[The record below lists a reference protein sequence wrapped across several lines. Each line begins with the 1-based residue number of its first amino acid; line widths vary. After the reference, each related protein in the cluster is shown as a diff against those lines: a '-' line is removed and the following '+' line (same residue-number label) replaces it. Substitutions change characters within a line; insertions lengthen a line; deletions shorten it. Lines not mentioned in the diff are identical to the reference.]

1 MSCAVATASWATL
14 VDTLTRSGLSDQLSR
29 SEVGDSWLHEGNE
42 SAGSPS
48 ATDVEALL
56 PSSYRA
62 FVAQHGYPLIA
73 APSRLNYAFAFL
85 PPLAMR
91 QVSALLADEE
101 MDFDAA
107 RTARSAG
114 DYVWQHVMFAGWNFA
129 DGDGWAFGFDAEDG
143 QDGAE
148 PLVWLV
154 EGGSVVE
161 LVGSFE
167 EWLEERAG
175 DVQARVGALD
185 ADALAAAA
193 GREGD
198 YEYGPWDLAGFDG

>member
-1 MSCAVATASWATL
+1 MNAADSSPAWTAL
-14 VDTLTRSGLSDQLSR
+14 VETLTRAGLSEQLAHSPA
-29 SEVGDSWLHEGNE
+29 EASWLHDGSDAEG
-42 SAGSPS
+42 APS
-48 ATDVEALL
+48 EADVGALL
-56 PSSYRA
+56 PSAYRA
-62 FVAQHGYPLIA
+62 FVARHGYPLIA

-101 MDFDAA
+101 MEFDAA
-107 RTARSAG
+107 QEARSAG
-114 DYVWQHVMFAGWNFA
+114 DYAWQHVMFAGWNFA
-129 DGDGWAFGFDAEDG
+129 DGDGWAFGLDPENG
-143 QDGAE
+143 EDGAE

-175 DVQARVGALD
+175 DVRARVEALD
-185 ADALAAAA
+185 AQALAAAA
-193 GREGD
+193 AREGE
-198 YEYGPWDLAGFDG
+198 YEHGPWDLASFDG

>member
-1 MSCAVATASWATL
+1 LNSIAATASWATL
-14 VDTLTRSGLSDQLSR
+14 VRILTRSGLSDQLSR
-29 SEVGDSWLHEGNE
+29 SELEESWLHEGNDAE
-42 SAGSPS
+42 GGPS
-48 ATDVEALL
+48 AADVEALL
-56 PSSYRA
+56 PSAYRA

-101 MDFDAA
+101 MAFDEAQQA
-107 RTARSAG
+107 RIAG
-114 DYVWQHVMFAGWNFA
+114 DYAWRHVMFAGWNFA
-129 DGDGWAFGFDAEDG
+129 DGDGWAFGFDPEDG
-143 QDGAE
+143 EDGAE

-161 LVGSFE
+161 PVGNFE

-175 DVQARVGALD
+175 DVRARVEALD
-185 ADALAAAA
+185 AEALAAAVA
-193 GREGD
+193 REGE

>member
-1 MSCAVATASWATL
+1 MNSIAATASWAAL
-14 VDTLTRSGLSDQLSR
+14 VRTLTRSGLSDQLR
-29 SEVGDSWLHEGNE
+29 PSEVGDSWLRDGNE
-42 SAGSPS
+42 AEGAPS
-48 ATDVEALL
+48 VADVEALL
-56 PSSYRA
+56 PPSYRA

-85 PPLAMR
+85 PPLALR

-101 MDFDAA
+101 MDFDEARAA
-107 RTARSAG
+107 RVTG

-129 DGDGWAFGFDAEDG
+129 DGDGWAFGFDPEDEE
-143 QDGAE
+143 DGAE

-167 EWLEERAG
+167 EWMEERAG
-175 DVQARVGALD
+175 DVRAQIEALD
-185 ADALAAAA
+185 AEALAAVAA
-193 GREGD
+193 REGD
-198 YEYGPWDLAGFDG
+198 FEYGPWDLADFDG

>member
-1 MSCAVATASWATL
+1 MNSIAATASWATL
-14 VDTLTRSGLSDQLSR
+14 VRILTRSGLSDQLSR
-29 SEVGDSWLHEGNE
+29 SELEESWLHEGNE
-42 SAGSPS
+42 AEGAPS
-48 ATDVEALL
+48 AADVEALL
-56 PSSYRA
+56 PSAYRA

-91 QVSALLADEE
+91 QVSALLVDEE
-101 MDFDAA
+101 MAFDEAQRA
-107 RTARSAG
+107 RIAG
-114 DYVWQHVMFAGWNFA
+114 GYVWQHVMFAGWNFA
-129 DGDGWAFGFDAEDG
+129 DGDGWAFGFDPEEDEG
-143 QDGAE
+143 SE

-175 DVQARVGALD
+175 DVRARVEALD
-185 ADALAAAA
+185 AEALAAAVA
-193 GREGD
+193 REGE

>member
-1 MSCAVATASWATL
+1 MNCIAATASWATL
-14 VDTLTRSGLSDQLSR
+14 VNMLTRSGLSEQLSR
-29 SEVGDSWLHEGNE
+29 SDVEDSWLQDGTEAEG
-42 SAGSPS
+42 APS
-48 ATDVEALL
+48 AADVETLL
-56 PSSYRA
+56 PSAYRA

-107 RTARSAG
+107 RAARVAG
-114 DYVWQHVMFAGWNFA
+114 DYAWKHVMFAGWNFA
-129 DGDGWAFGFDAEDG
+129 DGDGWAFGFDPEEG
-143 QDGAE
+143 EGAE

-154 EGGSVVE
+154 EGGSAVE

-167 EWLEERAG
+167 EWLKERAG
-175 DVQARVGALD
+175 DVRERVEALD
-185 ADALAAAA
+185 SEALAAAA
-193 GREGD
+193 AREGD
-198 YEYGPWDLAGFDG
+198 FEYGPWDLAGFDG